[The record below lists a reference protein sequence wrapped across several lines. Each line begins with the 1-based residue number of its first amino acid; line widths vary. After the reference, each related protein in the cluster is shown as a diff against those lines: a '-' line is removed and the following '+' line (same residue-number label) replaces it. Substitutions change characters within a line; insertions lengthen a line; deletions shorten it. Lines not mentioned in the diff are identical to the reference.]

1 MLYTFVEKCYN
12 MLDIL
17 TKYYFKN
24 LINLNIL
31 LQKSFIVNY
40 TNT

>member
-17 TKYYFKN
+17 TKYYLEPN
-24 LINLNIL
+24 
-31 LQKSFIVNY
+31 KSQYLAASIIY
-40 TNT
+40 RKLHKY